1 MNEWCDNTNLVLLS
15 TNYKN
20 KKGFIVPEER
30 KKE

>member
-1 MNEWCDNTNLVLLS
+1 MNEWCGNKDLVLLS

-20 KKGFIVPEER
+20 KKVLVPEER